1 MNCKGHY
8 DPYDIKIMNNY
19 EACLTFKKDVT
30 LGLVAGD
37 LMSVENW
44 MGTPVV
50 ITVIILR
57 KNKVK
62 AILDARERYRQEMR
76 GKTKDKGSDEI
87 KEKLERV
94 VDEKDRLGQD
104 VAECYGKQKD
114 LEKLVESLNDKI

>member
-1 MNCKGHY
+1 
-8 DPYDIKIMNNY
+8 MNNY
-19 EACLTFKKDVT
+19 EACLTLKKDVT

-37 LMSVENW
+37 LMPVENW

-50 ITVIILR
+50 ITVIILG
-57 KNKVK
+57 KNKVR
-62 AILDARERYRQEMR
+62 AVLDARERYRQEIS

-114 LEKLVESLNDKI
+114 